1 MSNVASCP
9 TMPLPVGPVNNPQR
23 DRRLESQAQRCL
35 AQHPHFLAKNQ
46 FVSIRCEGRRLR
58 LTGCLPSFFLK
69 QLAQEALRD
78 LAGIDHIDNQ
88 IVVASPWGQVWPGR
102 SGQCGQ

>member
-1 MSNVASCP
+1 
-9 TMPLPVGPVNNPQR
+9 MPLPAGPVINPQR
-23 DRRLESQAQRCL
+23 DRRLESQARLCL
-35 AQHPHFLAKNQ
+35 AQHPHFRAKSQ
-46 FVSIRCEGRRLR
+46 LVSIRCEGRRLQ

-88 IVVASPWGQVWPGR
+88 IVVASPWGQVWPRCDGP
-102 SGQCGQ
+102 